1 MVVVAIVVGVA
12 GTLVEEA
19 AGDKGVR
26 KRSVLLVGN
35 AGAALIP

>member
-12 GTLVEEA
+12 GTGTLVEEA
-19 AGDKGVR
+19 AGDR

>member
-19 AGDKGVR
+19 AGDR